1 MLPIEHNRTLGNIEH
16 NRTLHATIEHKTSFM
31 RCVQI
36 SYVLGFNFIDE
47 DAKMSQDGKREK
59 FWKTRDKGYHDCPLS
74 PSVSVKFY

>member
-36 SYVLGFNFIDE
+36 SYVLGFNFIHE
-47 DAKMSQDGKREK
+47 YAKMSQDGKREK
-59 FWKTRDKGYHDCPLS
+59 FWKRGIKATMTARFRRQCR
-74 PSVSVKFY
+74 